1 MPNPVVHFETM
12 GKPSANLVSFY
23 SGLFG
28 WKVDANNPMNYGM
41 VDTGTGQGIPG
52 GIGDEPDGTN
62 RVTVYVQ
69 VDDLQKYLDDAVSR
83 GATVL
88 MPPTEIPGAVT
99 MAMFSDPAG
108 NTVGMI
114 KG

>member
-1 MPNPVVHFETM
+1 MSNPVVHFEIM
-12 GKPSANLVSFY
+12 GKETAKLASFY

-28 WKVDANNPMNYGM
+28 WKIDTNNPMNYGM
-41 VDTGTGQGIPG
+41 VDTGSGPGIPG
-52 GIGDEPDGTN
+52 GIGDEPDGSS
-62 RVTVYVQ
+62 RVTVYVE

-83 GATVL
+83 GATVR

-108 NTVGMI
+108 NVIGMI

>member
-1 MPNPVVHFETM
+1 MSNPVVHFEIM
-12 GKPSANLVSFY
+12 GNQTAKLASFY
-23 SGLFG
+23 SALFG
-28 WKVDANNPMNYGM
+28 WKVDTNNPMNYGL
-41 VDTGTGQGIPG
+41 VDTGGGAGIPG
-52 GIGDEPDGTN
+52 GIGDEPDGSN

-69 VDDLQKYLDDAVSR
+69 VDDLQKYLDDAVSQ
-83 GATVL
+83 GATVR

-108 NTVGMI
+108 NVIGMI

>member
-1 MPNPVVHFETM
+1 MPNPVVHFEIM
-12 GKPSANLVSFY
+12 GKESAKLGSFY

-28 WKVDANNPMNYGM
+28 WKVDADNPMHYGM
-41 VDTGTGQGIPG
+41 VDTGGQGIPG
-52 GIGDEPDGTN
+52 GIGDEPDGSN

-83 GATVL
+83 GGSVI

-99 MAMFSDPAG
+99 MAMFADPAG